1 MNAKTIA
8 KISLSDHQM
17 VVVERKEGMYLYQSI
32 DTSANVTSPSMWM
45 TRIQVHEF
53 LMHFNNGPEMLGRDV
68 NLDDLMDLGFNKKK
82 AAEWLEH
89 LTKTPLAETPQL
101 QEMETEVQL
110 M

>member
-1 MNAKTIA
+1 
-8 KISLSDHQM
+8 
-17 VVVERKEGMYLYQSI
+17 
-32 DTSANVTSPSMWM
+32 
-45 TRIQVHEF
+45 
-53 LMHFNNGPEMLGRDV
+53 MHFNNGPEMLGRDV